1 MRFKESSVSNASPA
15 RPKKFTVPQFIAAK
29 SKNQK
34 ITMLTAYD
42 FLSAKI
48 LDEAG
53 LDCLLV
59 GDTLGMVV
67 QGKSTTLPV
76 TVDEMIYHGEMVSRA
91 AQKALVIVDMPFMSF
106 HVSPAQALENAG
118 RILKET
124 GADAVK
130 LEGGV
135 NQVKT
140 IEAIASADIPVMA
153 HLGLKPQSVRA
164 LGGMGKIQRDEDQ
177 LIADALAVE
186 RAGAFGILLEMI
198 TAPIAR
204 KITETVTV
212 PTIGIGSGPGC
223 DGQVLV
229 TPDMLGMNADF
240 HPRFLKKYANL
251 AAEMTTA
258 FQTYA
263 KEVREGTFPDE
274 SHSHT

>member
-1 MRFKESSVSNASPA
+1 MSNASPA
-15 RPKKFTVPQFIAAK
+15 RPKKFTVPRFIAAK
-29 SKNQK
+29 QKQQK

-42 FLSAKI
+42 YLSAKL

-76 TVDEMIYHGEMVSRA
+76 TVDQMIYHGEMVVRA
-91 AQKALVIVDMPFMSF
+91 VQRAMVIVDMPFMSF

-135 NQVKT
+135 NQAKT
-140 IEAIASADIPVMA
+140 IEAIAAADIPVMA

-177 LIADALAVE
+177 LIADALAAE

-198 TAPIAR
+198 TAPIAKR
-204 KITETVTV
+204 ITETVTV
-212 PTIGIGSGPGC
+212 PTIGIGSGAGC

-229 TPDMLGMNADF
+229 TPDMLGMNAEF
-240 HPRFLKKYANL
+240 HPRFLKKYADL
-251 AAEMTTA
+251 ASDITTA
-258 FQTYA
+258 VQAYA
-263 KEVREGTFPDE
+263 SEVREGTFPDE

>member
-1 MRFKESSVSNASPA
+1 MSNASAA
-15 RPKKFTVPQFIAAK
+15 RPKKFTVPRFLA
-29 SKNQK
+29 SKQKKQK
-34 ITMLTAYD
+34 ITMLTAYE

-53 LDCLLV
+53 LDCILV

-76 TVDEMIYHGEMVSRA
+76 TVDEMIYHGEIVARA
-91 AQKALVIVDMPFMSF
+91 VQRALVIVDMPFMSF
-106 HVSPAQALENAG
+106 HISPTQALENAG

-130 LEGGV
+130 LEGGL
-135 NQVKT
+135 NQAKT
-140 IEAIASADIPVMA
+140 IEVIASADIPVMA

-164 LGGMGKIQRDEDQ
+164 IGGMGKIQRDEDQ
-177 LIADALAVE
+177 LIADALAAE

-204 KITETVTV
+204 KITETVTI

-229 TPDMLGMNADF
+229 TPDMLGLNADF
-240 HPRFLKKYANL
+240 HPRFLKKYADL
-251 AAEMTTA
+251 ASEMTSA
-258 FQTYA
+258 VQAYA
-263 KEVREGTFPDE
+263 NEVREGAFPDE

>member
-1 MRFKESSVSNASPA
+1 MSNASPT
-15 RPKKFTVPQFIAAK
+15 RPKKFTVPHFLATK
-29 SKNQK
+29 EKKQK

-42 FLSAKI
+42 YLSAKI

-76 TVDEMIYHGEMVSRA
+76 TLDEMIYHGEIVSRA
-91 AQKALVIVDMPFMSF
+91 VERALIIVDMPFMSF

-140 IEAIASADIPVMA
+140 IETIVSADIPVMA

-164 LGGMGKIQRDEDQ
+164 LGGMGKIQRDEDE

-198 TAPIAR
+198 TAPIAQ
-204 KITETVTV
+204 KITDTVTI

-229 TPDMLGMNADF
+229 TPDMLGLNADF
-240 HPRFLKKYANL
+240 HPRFLKKYADL
-251 AAEMTTA
+251 TTVVTNA
-258 FQTYA
+258 VQTYVN
-263 KEVREGTFPDE
+263 EVREGQFPDE

>member
-1 MRFKESSVSNASPA
+1 MSNIPPT
-15 RPKKFTVPQFIAAK
+15 RPKKYTIPRFLAAK
-29 SKNQK
+29 EKKQK

-42 FLSAKI
+42 YLSAKI

-67 QGKSTTLPV
+67 QGNSTTLPV
-76 TVDEMIYHGEMVSRA
+76 TVDEMIYHGKIVARA
-91 AQKALVIVDMPFMSF
+91 VQRALIIVDMPFMSF
-106 HVSPAQALENAG
+106 HISPAQALENAG

-135 NQVKT
+135 NQVDT
-140 IEAIASADIPVMA
+140 IKAIASADIPVMA

-164 LGGMGKIQRDEDQ
+164 IGGMGKIQRNEDQ
-177 LIADALAVE
+177 LITDALAVE

-198 TAPIAR
+198 TAPIAQ
-204 KITETVTV
+204 KITETVTI
-212 PTIGIGSGPGC
+212 PTIGIGSGAGC

-240 HPRFLKKYANL
+240 HPRFLKKYADLTSVITSAVQEYVN
-251 AAEMTTA
+251 
-258 FQTYA
+258 
-263 KEVREGTFPDE
+263 EVRDGAFPDE

>member
-1 MRFKESSVSNASPA
+1 MSNVSPT
-15 RPKKFTVPQFIAAK
+15 RPKKFTVPRFLSTK
-29 SKNQK
+29 EKKQK

-42 FLSAKI
+42 YLSAKI

-67 QGKSTTLPV
+67 QGNDTTLPV
-76 TVDEMIYHGEMVSRA
+76 TVDEMIYHGKIVSRA
-91 AQKALVIVDMPFMSF
+91 VERALIIVDMPFMSF
-106 HVSPAQALENAG
+106 HVSPEQALENAG

-135 NQVKT
+135 NQTKT
-140 IEAIASADIPVMA
+140 IKAIASADIPVMA

-164 LGGMGKIQRDEDQ
+164 LGGLGKIQRDEDE

-198 TAPIAR
+198 TAPIAK
-204 KITETVTV
+204 KITDTVTI
-212 PTIGIGSGPGC
+212 PTIGIGSGSGC

-240 HPRFLKKYANL
+240 HPRFLKKYADL
-251 AAEMTTA
+251 TADITTA
-258 FQTYA
+258 VQEYM
-263 KEVREGTFPDE
+263 KEVREGSFPDE

>member
-1 MRFKESSVSNASPA
+1 MSNASPA
-15 RPKKFTVPQFIAAK
+15 RPKKFTVPRFLATKQK
-29 SKNQK
+29 KQK

-42 FLSAKI
+42 YLSAKI

-53 LDCLLV
+53 LDCILV

-76 TVDEMIYHGEMVSRA
+76 TVDEMIYHGEMVVRA
-91 AQKALVIVDMPFMSF
+91 VQRALVIVDMPFMSF
-106 HVSPAQALENAG
+106 HISPAQALENAG

-130 LEGGV
+130 LEGGL
-135 NQVKT
+135 NQAKT

-164 LGGMGKIQRDEDQ
+164 IGGMGKIQRDEDQ
-177 LIADALAVE
+177 LIADALAAE

-198 TAPIAR
+198 TTPIAQ
-204 KITETVTV
+204 KITETVAI

-229 TPDMLGMNADF
+229 TPDMLGLNADF

-251 AAEMTTA
+251 ASEMTSA
-258 FQTYA
+258 VKAYA
-263 KEVREGTFPDE
+263 NEVREGAFPDE
-274 SHSHT
+274 FHSHS

>member
-1 MRFKESSVSNASPA
+1 MSDASPA
-15 RPKKFTVPQFIAAK
+15 RPQKFTVPRFLAAK
-29 SKNQK
+29 EKNQK

-42 FLSAKI
+42 YLSAKI
-48 LDEAG
+48 LDDAG

-76 TVDEMIYHGEMVSRA
+76 TVDEMIYHGEMVCRA
-91 AQKALVIVDMPFMSF
+91 VQRALIIVDMPFMSF

-135 NQVKT
+135 NQAKT

-164 LGGMGKIQRDEDQ
+164 IGSMGKIQRDEDQ
-177 LIADALAVE
+177 LIADALAAE

-212 PTIGIGSGPGC
+212 PTIGIGSGSGC

-240 HPRFLKKYANL
+240 HPRFLKKYADF
-251 AAEMTTA
+251 AADMKTA
-258 FQTYA
+258 VQAYA
-263 KEVREGTFPDE
+263 SEVREGTFPDA
-274 SHSHT
+274 SHSHS

>member
-1 MRFKESSVSNASPA
+1 MSNASNA
-15 RPKKFTVPQFIAAK
+15 RPKKFTVPKFIA
-29 SKNQK
+29 SKQKKQK

-42 FLSAKI
+42 HLSATI
-48 LDEAG
+48 LDNAG
-53 LDCLLV
+53 IDCLLV

-76 TVDEMIYHGEMVSRA
+76 TLDEMIYHGEMVTRA
-91 AQKALVIVDMPFMSF
+91 VQRAMVIVDMPFMSF
-106 HVSPAQALENAG
+106 HISPAQALENAG

-130 LEGGV
+130 LEGGL

-164 LGGMGKIQRDEDQ
+164 IGSMGKIQRDEDQ
-177 LIADALAVE
+177 LIADALAAE

-198 TAPIAR
+198 TAPIAQ
-204 KITETVTV
+204 KISETVNI

-229 TPDMLGMNADF
+229 TPDMLGLNPDF

-251 AAEMTTA
+251 ASEITSAVKS
-258 FQTYA
+258 YA
-263 KEVREGTFPDE
+263 DEVREGTFPDE

>member
-1 MRFKESSVSNASPA
+1 MSNASPA
-15 RPKKFTVPQFIAAK
+15 RSKKFTVPRFIAAK
-29 SKNQK
+29 QKQQK

-42 FLSAKI
+42 YLSAKL

-76 TVDEMIYHGEMVSRA
+76 TIDQMIYHGEMVVRA
-91 AQKALVIVDMPFMSF
+91 VQRAMVIVDMPFMSF

-135 NQVKT
+135 NQAKT
-140 IEAIASADIPVMA
+140 IEAIAAADIPVMA

-177 LIADALAVE
+177 LIADALAAE

-198 TAPIAR
+198 TAPIAKR
-204 KITETVTV
+204 ITETVTV
-212 PTIGIGSGPGC
+212 PTIGIGSGAGC

-229 TPDMLGMNADF
+229 TPDMLGMNAEF
-240 HPRFLKKYANL
+240 HPRFLKKYADL
-251 AAEMTTA
+251 ASDITTA
-258 FQTYA
+258 VQAYA
-263 KEVREGTFPDE
+263 SEVREGAFPDE
-274 SHSHT
+274 SHSHA

>member
-1 MRFKESSVSNASPA
+1 MSNTSPA
-15 RPKKFTVPQFIAAK
+15 RPKKFTVPRFLATK
-29 SKNQK
+29 EKKQK

-42 FLSAKI
+42 YLSAKI

-76 TVDEMIYHGEMVSRA
+76 TVDEMIYHGEMVVRA
-91 AQKALVIVDMPFMSF
+91 VQRALVIVDMPFMSF

-130 LEGGV
+130 LEGGM
-135 NQVKT
+135 NQAKT

-164 LGGMGKIQRDEDQ
+164 IGGMGKIQRDEDQ
-177 LIADALAVE
+177 LIADALAAE

-198 TAPIAR
+198 TAPIA
-204 KITETVTV
+204 KMITDTVTI

-240 HPRFLKKYANL
+240 HPRFLKKYANF
-251 AAEMTTA
+251 ASEMTAA
-258 FQTYA
+258 FQAYA
-263 KEVREGTFPDE
+263 NDVREGTFPDE

>member
-1 MRFKESSVSNASPA
+1 MSNTSTA
-15 RPKKFTVPQFIAAK
+15 RPKKFTVPRFLATKQNK
-29 SKNQK
+29 QK
-34 ITMLTAYD
+34 ISMLTAYD

-53 LDCLLV
+53 LDCILV

-76 TVDEMIYHGEMVSRA
+76 TLDEMIYHAEMVTRA
-91 AQKALVIVDMPFMSF
+91 VQRALVIVDMPFMSF
-106 HVSPAQALENAG
+106 HISPAQALENAG

-130 LEGGV
+130 LEGGQ
-135 NQVKT
+135 NQAKT
-140 IEAIASADIPVMA
+140 IEAIASADIPVIA

-164 LGGMGKIQRDEDQ
+164 IGSMGKIQRDEDQ
-177 LIADALAVE
+177 LIADALAAE

-198 TAPIAR
+198 TAPIAK
-204 KITETVTV
+204 KITETVTI
-212 PTIGIGSGPGC
+212 PTIGIGSGSGC

-229 TPDMLGMNADF
+229 TPDMLGMNPDF

-251 AAEMTTA
+251 AAEMTSAVKAYT
-258 FQTYA
+258 
-263 KEVREGTFPDE
+263 KEVHEGTFPDE
-274 SHSHT
+274 THSHT

>member
-1 MRFKESSVSNASPA
+1 MSNASPA
-15 RPKKFTVPQFIAAK
+15 RPKKFTVPRFIAAK
-29 SKNQK
+29 QKQQK

-42 FLSAKI
+42 YLSAKI

-76 TVDEMIYHGEMVSRA
+76 TVDQMIYHGEMVVRA
-91 AQKALVIVDMPFMSF
+91 VQRAMVIVDMPFMSF

-135 NQVKT
+135 NQAKT
-140 IEAIASADIPVMA
+140 IEAIAAADIPVMA

-177 LIADALAVE
+177 LIADALAAE

-198 TAPIAR
+198 TAPIAKR
-204 KITETVTV
+204 ITETVTV
-212 PTIGIGSGPGC
+212 PTIGIGSGAGC

-229 TPDMLGMNADF
+229 TPDMLGMNAEF
-240 HPRFLKKYANL
+240 HPRFLKKYADL
-251 AAEMTTA
+251 ASDITTA
-258 FQTYA
+258 VQAYA
-263 KEVREGTFPDE
+263 SEVREGTFPDE
-274 SHSHT
+274 SHSHI

>member
-1 MRFKESSVSNASPA
+1 MSNTSTA
-15 RPKKFTVPQFIAAK
+15 RPKKFTVPGFLATKQTK
-29 SKNQK
+29 QK
-34 ITMLTAYD
+34 ISMLTAYD

-53 LDCLLV
+53 LDCILV

-76 TVDEMIYHGEMVSRA
+76 TLDEMIYHAEMVTRA
-91 AQKALVIVDMPFMSF
+91 VQRALVIVDMPFMSF
-106 HVSPAQALENAG
+106 HISPAQALENAG

-130 LEGGV
+130 LEGGQ
-135 NQVKT
+135 NQAKT
-140 IEAIASADIPVMA
+140 IEAIASADIPVIA

-164 LGGMGKIQRDEDQ
+164 IGSMGKIQRDEAQ
-177 LIADALAVE
+177 LIADALAAE

-198 TAPIAR
+198 TAPIAK
-204 KITETVTV
+204 KITETVTI
-212 PTIGIGSGPGC
+212 PTIGIGSGAGC

-229 TPDMLGMNADF
+229 TPDMLGLNPDF

-251 AAEMTTA
+251 AAEMTSAVKAYT
-258 FQTYA
+258 
-263 KEVREGTFPDE
+263 KEVHEGTFPDE
-274 SHSHT
+274 THSHT